1 MIRSFRSKALE
12 RFWWRGDPRRV
23 DPRHHVKL
31 RRQLAML
38 DAAVTPEGMN
48 VPGWRWH
55 RLKGSEDGRFAVS
68 VDQNWRLT
76 FVWSAEG
83 PDAVDVDYEDYH

>member
-1 MIRSFRSKALE
+1 MSFRSKALE
-12 RFWWRGDPRRV
+12 RFWWRNDPRRV
-23 DPRHHVKL
+23 DPRHQEKL

-38 DAAVTPEGMN
+38 DASTGSEGMN

-55 RLKGSEDGRFAVS
+55 RLKGNEDGRFAVW

-76 FVWSAEG
+76 FGWSQNG
-83 PDAVDVDYEDYH
+83 PGAVDVNYEDYH